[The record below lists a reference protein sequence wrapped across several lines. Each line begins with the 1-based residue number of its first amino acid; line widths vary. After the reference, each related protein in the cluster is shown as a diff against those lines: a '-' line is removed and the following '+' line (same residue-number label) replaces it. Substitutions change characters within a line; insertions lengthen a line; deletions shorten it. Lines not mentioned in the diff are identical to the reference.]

1 MLIYNSAV
9 SEFALTLRQ
18 WADAPSGDFWKQGD
32 LISFPEC
39 CVGCSSMDHLT
50 EADWLPAPY
59 TASLTTSAVQVG
71 DESSPLHTN
80 SSVWQAWWLGKVP
93 TALGFVVVV
102 DFFFLGFHAQ
112 LLKWLKL

>member
-1 MLIYNSAV
+1 
-9 SEFALTLRQ
+9 
-18 WADAPSGDFWKQGD
+18 
-32 LISFPEC
+32 
-39 CVGCSSMDHLT
+39 MDRLT
-50 EADWLPAPY
+50 EADWLPTPY
-59 TASLTTSAVQVG
+59 TASLTTSAAQVG

-112 LLKWLKL
+112 LLKWLKLQ